1 MTGISHQNL
10 LILAIVLIVIGAVL
24 LYAPI
29 PYPAGTIGN
38 ILIIIGIIVLVIWI
52 VLMVFAAIRHPNF
65 IYRTLQCKEQIKS
78 NSQ

>member
-1 MTGISHQNL
+1 MTSISHQNL

-38 ILIIIGIIVLVIWI
+38 ILIIIGIIVLVIWV
-52 VLMVFAAIRHPNF
+52 VLMVVAAIRH
-65 IYRTLQCKEQIKS
+65 T
-78 NSQ
+78 

>member
-1 MTGISHQNL
+1 MTAISNQNL

-38 ILIIIGIIVLVIWI
+38 ILIIIGIIVLVIWV
-52 VLMVFAAIRHPNF
+52 VLMVIVAIRRP
-65 IYRTLQCKEQIKS
+65 
-78 NSQ
+78 

>member
-1 MTGISHQNL
+1 MNL

-38 ILIIIGIIVLVIWI
+38 ILMIIGIIVLVIWI
-52 VLMVFAAIRHPNF
+52 VLMVIAAIRH
-65 IYRTLQCKEQIKS
+65 T
-78 NSQ
+78 

>member
-1 MTGISHQNL
+1 MTAITNQSL

-52 VLMVFAAIRHPNF
+52 VLMVVRTIR
-65 IYRTLQCKEQIKS
+65 RV
-78 NSQ
+78 

>member
-1 MTGISHQNL
+1 MAAISNQNL
-10 LILAIVLIVIGAVL
+10 LILALVLIVIGAVL

-52 VLMVFAAIRHPNF
+52 VLMIVRAIKHV
-65 IYRTLQCKEQIKS
+65 
-78 NSQ
+78 

>member
-10 LILAIVLIVIGAVL
+10 LILAIVLIIIGTVL

-52 VLMVFAAIRHPNF
+52 VLMVIAAIRH
-65 IYRTLQCKEQIKS
+65 T
-78 NSQ
+78 